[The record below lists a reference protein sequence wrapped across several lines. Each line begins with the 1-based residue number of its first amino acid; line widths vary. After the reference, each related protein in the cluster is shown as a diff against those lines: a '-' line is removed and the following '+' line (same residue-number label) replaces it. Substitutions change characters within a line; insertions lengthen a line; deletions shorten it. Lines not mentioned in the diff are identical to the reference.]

1 MAQLTKLN
9 TRIRLRYDELDN
21 WLHEDPVLYKGEVA
35 VVSVPAQQ
43 NAETGLQETPP
54 AILFKVGDGETEFSE
69 LPWGSALAADVYA
82 WAKAAERPTY
92 YASDITLSANDNT
105 TVASQLTSLQTEV
118 NTLTGN
124 NNNGGTSIAQLITAA
139 IENLDGGT
147 NTGSAGEGKYVS
159 AVTQEDGLVS
169 VTYSDFPAEYDDTE
183 VWAAIHE
190 LYQAGTTTTTYVAA
204 DGTYVDGTTYYTDN
218 TGATEVDTT
227 GFEVGVTDVSEY
239 FVANSFTSAAT
250 GKVAVL
256 EGKMSTLIGSDTG
269 KSVRTIAN
277 EELAAQLIPENAQ
290 ASLDSLQEIAAWIQ
304 EHPGDAAAMNAA
316 IQALQAK
323 TVLGNTGAT
332 QYVKATGT
340 YVDDTTYY
348 TDNTGATEV
357 DTTSFTAGETS
368 VEDYYVAA
376 PVEYATVKAYVEAAI
391 ASLNIGNY
399 ALAADLTALADRVL
413 ANETA
418 IGNMDYEVATTP
430 IAQADQD
437 EEEFVNVLTGF
448 SVADGQLVSSSVNE
462 VTLAKVATTGSIN
475 DLIQD
480 LILELDGGDAAGD
493 PSDPLV
499 PEEEPNEPS
508 EPEEP

>member
-21 WLHEDPVLYKGEVA
+21 WLSEDPVLYKGEVA

-82 WAKAAERPTY
+82 WAKAAQKPEYNATEIKM
-92 YASDITLSANDNT
+92 AADSNTAVSA
-105 TVASQLTSLQTEV
+105 AISSLQTQV
-118 NTLTGN
+118 NTLTGE
-124 NNNGGTSIAQLITAA
+124 GGSGSTIAELISDA
-139 IENLDGGT
+139 IDALDGGDDS
-147 NTGSAGEGKYVS
+147 GEAGEGKYVS
-159 AVTQEDGLVS
+159 AVTQSAGNIS

-227 GFEVGVTDVSEY
+227 GFEAGVTDVSEY
-239 FVANSFTSAAT
+239 FVASSFTSAAT

-256 EGKMSTLIGSDTG
+256 EGKMATLIGSDTG

-277 EELAAQLIPENAQ
+277 EELAAQLIPANAQ

-323 TVLGNTGAT
+323 TVLGNTGNT

-340 YVDDTTYY
+340 YVADTTYY
-348 TDNTGATEV
+348 TDNTGETEV

-399 ALAADLTALADRVL
+399 ALAADLTALAGRVS

-430 IAQADQD
+430 IAQVDQD
-437 EEEFVNVLTGF
+437 EEEYVNVLTGF
-448 SVADGQLVSSSVNE
+448 EIENGQLVSNSVNE

-480 LILELDGGDAAGD
+480 LVLELDGGDAAGD

-499 PEEEPNEPS
+499 PEEEPSEPS

>member
-21 WLHEDPVLYKGEVA
+21 WLTEDPVLYKGEVA

-82 WAKAAERPTY
+82 WAKAAQKPEYNATEIKM
-92 YASDITLSANDNT
+92 AADSNTAVSA
-105 TVASQLTSLQTEV
+105 AISSLQTQV
-118 NTLTGN
+118 NTLTGEGG
-124 NNNGGTSIAQLITAA
+124 NGSTIAELISDA
-139 IENLDGGT
+139 IDALDGGDDS
-147 NTGSAGEGKYVS
+147 GEAGEGKYVS
-159 AVTQEDGLVS
+159 AVTQSAGNIS
-169 VTYSDFPAEYDDTE
+169 VTYSDFPAEYDDTD
-183 VWAAIHE
+183 VWAAIHD

-227 GFEVGVTDVSEY
+227 GFEAGVTDVSEY
-239 FVANSFTSAAT
+239 FVASSFTSAAT

-256 EGKMSTLIGSDTG
+256 EGKMATLIGSDTG

-277 EELAAQLIPENAQ
+277 EELATQLIPANAQ

-340 YVDDTTYY
+340 YVADTTYY
-348 TDNTGATEV
+348 TDNTGETEV
-357 DTTSFTAGETS
+357 YQTT
-368 VEDYYVAA
+368 
-376 PVEYATVKAYVEAAI
+376 
-391 ASLNIGNY
+391 
-399 ALAADLTALADRVL
+399 
-413 ANETA
+413 
-418 IGNMDYEVATTP
+418 
-430 IAQADQD
+430 
-437 EEEFVNVLTGF
+437 
-448 SVADGQLVSSSVNE
+448 
-462 VTLAKVATTGSIN
+462 
-475 DLIQD
+475 
-480 LILELDGGDAAGD
+480 
-493 PSDPLV
+493 
-499 PEEEPNEPS
+499 
-508 EPEEP
+508 